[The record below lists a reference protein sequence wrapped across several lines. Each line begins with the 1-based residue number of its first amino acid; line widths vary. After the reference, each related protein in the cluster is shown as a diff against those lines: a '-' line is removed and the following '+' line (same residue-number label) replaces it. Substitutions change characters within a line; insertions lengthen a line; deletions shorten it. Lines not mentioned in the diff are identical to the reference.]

1 MTQHRIDF
9 RGQPALDQRL
19 SPFERIVLAAIDQW
33 PGVQRSFDE
42 IGFPTLSRIETAGPP
57 LTLDLLVQSTKVG
70 TTGLKP
76 QIFFAVAR
84 LEEFGYLPVGAV
96 R

>member
-1 MTQHRIDF
+1 MDQPRIDF
-9 RGQPALDQRL
+9 RGTPALDIRL
-19 SPFERIVLAAIDQW
+19 SPFEHAVLAVIDQW
-33 PGVQRSFDE
+33 PGVQRTFDD
-42 IGFPTLSRIETAGPP
+42 IGFPALSHIDGAGPP

-70 TTGLKP
+70 GTGLKP